1 MDSGWAVPTLRPGL
15 RETVAAKLLT
25 VAMLR
30 EAGVAGTRLGAS
42 PRGAVGTA
50 EVSNFMVVRRA
61 FFLAAERAGRS
72 IAASTAMRA
81 TTMSNSISVKA
92 RREGNFISH
101 LVGFMTGQFKHSG
114 CHAIFRAKRPISTPQ
129 GQKSA

>member
-15 RETVAAKLLT
+15 RKTVAEKFLT

-30 EAGVAGTRLGAS
+30 GDGVIGGRLGTS
-42 PRGAVGTA
+42 PRGVVGTA
-50 EVSNFMVVRRA
+50 ELSDFMLVRRA
-61 FFLAAERAGRS
+61 LFLAAERAGRS

-81 TTMSNSISVKA
+81 TTMSNSMSVKA
-92 RREGNFISH
+92 RWEGNFISH
-101 LVGFMTGQFKHSG
+101 LVGFMTEQFKHSG

-129 GQKSA
+129 GQK